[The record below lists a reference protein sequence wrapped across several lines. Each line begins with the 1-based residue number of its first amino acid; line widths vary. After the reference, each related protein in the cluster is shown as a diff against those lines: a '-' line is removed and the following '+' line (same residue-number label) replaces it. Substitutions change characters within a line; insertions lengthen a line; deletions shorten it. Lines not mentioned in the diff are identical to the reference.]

1 MQVFGI
7 TPWITL
13 NGLDVAGTNFIFR
26 HLAKAATSGGGDLEL
41 TLGPAERAVSSAMRV
56 MLEESFDRCLRL
68 DRFVYNRP
76 SDQEGNIGCL
86 SDFWK
91 RRSERNSAV
100 AHGIGRMRR
109 ADVEAAGLECLRSIH
124 TRACL

>member
-13 NGLDVAGTNFIFR
+13 NGLDVAGNNFIFR
-26 HLAKAATSGGGDLEL
+26 HLAKATSGGGDLEL

-76 SDQEGNIGCL
+76 NDKDGNGCL
-86 SDFWK
+86 SDFWR
-91 RRSERNSAV
+91 RRSERSSAV

-109 ADVEAAGLECLRSIH
+109 ADVEAAGLECLRFISVH
-124 TRACL
+124 AL